1 MASLTSLLYPIS
13 ATVTALPGDLVNNV
27 ANIDSFNSWNEFNLT
42 TTPGLTSRVFSRF
55 ALSQLPT
62 SIYIAGIDGI
72 SFAPYD
78 QYLQIWTGPITWDP
92 AYNSNHGTL
101 IWSQIIKSNQNFN
114 FEFSKGILG
123 NPIHVVNSTTPLV
136 YTQGNNDI
144 FATVRHKT
152 G

>member
-1 MASLTSLLYPIS
+1 MASLTSLLYPVSAAVIS
-13 ATVTALPGDLVNNV
+13 LPGDLVNNV
-27 ANIDSFNSWNEFNLT
+27 ANIDNFNSWNEFNQT
-42 TTPGLTSRVFSRF
+42 TTPGLTSRVFSGF
-55 ALSQLPT
+55 ALFQ
-62 SIYIAGIDGI
+62 SIYINSINGM
-72 SFAPYD
+72 SVAPYD

-92 AYNSNHGTL
+92 NYTADHGSL
-101 IWSQIIKSNQNFN
+101 VWSQIIKSNENFN